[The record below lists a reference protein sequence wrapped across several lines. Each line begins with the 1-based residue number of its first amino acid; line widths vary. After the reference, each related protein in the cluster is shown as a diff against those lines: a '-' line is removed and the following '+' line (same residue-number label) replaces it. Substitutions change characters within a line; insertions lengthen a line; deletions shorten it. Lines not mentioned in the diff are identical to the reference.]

1 MSSTSAL
8 RHVRTYRPRLTV
20 HGILDTL
27 AAADRDYRSRQQ
39 LRQLDDHLLR
49 DIGLTPADIAAELR
63 SLGG

>member
-8 RHVRTYRPRLTV
+8 RHVRTYRPLLTV
-20 HGILDTL
+20 RGILDTL
-27 AAADRDYRSRQQ
+27 AAADRDYRTRQR

-49 DIGLTPADIAAELR
+49 DMGLTRADIAAELR